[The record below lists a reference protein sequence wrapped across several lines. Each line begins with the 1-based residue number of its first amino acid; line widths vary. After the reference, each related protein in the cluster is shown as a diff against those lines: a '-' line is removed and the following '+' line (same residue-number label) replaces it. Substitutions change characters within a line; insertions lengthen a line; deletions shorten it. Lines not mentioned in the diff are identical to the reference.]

1 MEEELNNQS
10 RRKFIQQISLASALL
25 LSGKITDLSA
35 EDVYGLKANV
45 KMRFA
50 LASDFHFGQ
59 PETPFEES
67 AENVIRQI
75 NRFSK
80 SNRLDFCILN
90 GDLIHNEK
98 YLLPIVKQKTDLLE
112 VPYYVVRGN
121 HDRVSAEI
129 WNEVWKMPL
138 NHTFEFKGSAFIL
151 ADTSNVEGTY
161 VSPDL
166 SWLENKLEHYKSR
179 KNIFLVLHV
188 PQAKW
193 TANAIDSPDFFEL
206 IHKYPNIRAGF
217 HGHEHDQDGVKMAKN
232 IPFLFDSHVGGNW
245 GTPYKGFRVV
255 ELLNNGTL
263 VTYMMNPTEK
273 LAELSY

>member
-1 MEEELNNQS
+1 MQENVNNQS
-10 RRKFIQQISLASALL
+10 RRKFIHQISLASALL

-35 EDVYGLKANV
+35 EDVYGLKGKV

-50 LASDFHFGQ
+50 LASDFHYGQ
-59 PETPFEES
+59 PDTPFDETTEK
-67 AENVIRQI
+67 VIKQI
-75 NRFSK
+75 NLFNK
-80 SNRLDFCILN
+80 SNRLDFCVLN

-98 YLLPIVKQKTDLLE
+98 SFLPIVKKKTDLLE

-121 HDRVSAEI
+121 HDMVTDEL
-129 WNEVWKMPL
+129 WNEVWKIPL
-138 NHTFEFKGSAFIL
+138 NHSFEFKDSAFIL
-151 ADTSNVEGTY
+151 ADTSNEQGTY

-166 SWLENKLEHYKSR
+166 AWLESKLEHYKSW
-179 KNIFLVLHV
+179 KNTFLILHI
-188 PQAKW
+188 PQGKW
-193 TANAIDSPDFFEL
+193 TKNAIESPDFFTL

-263 VTYMMNPTEK
+263 ITYMMNPTEK
-273 LAELSY
+273 QAELSY

>member
-1 MEEELNNQS
+1 MKEKLNNQS
-10 RRKFIQQISLASALL
+10 RRKFIHQISFASALL
-25 LSGKITDLSA
+25 LSGKIADLSA
-35 EDVYGLKANV
+35 EDVYSLKAKV

-50 LASDFHFGQ
+50 LASDLHYGQ
-59 PETPFEES
+59 PNTLFEETTDK
-67 AENVIRQI
+67 VIKQI
-75 NRFSK
+75 NLFSK
-80 SNRLDFCILN
+80 SNRLDFCVLN
-90 GDLIHNEK
+90 GDIIHNEK
-98 YLLPIVKQKTDLLE
+98 SLLPLVKKKTDLLE

-121 HDRVSAEI
+121 HDRVTDEL

-138 NHTFEFKGSAFIL
+138 NHSFEFKGSAFIL
-151 ADTSNVEGTY
+151 ADTSNEQGTY

-166 SWLENKLEHYKSR
+166 SWLESKLEQYKSR
-179 KNIFLVLHV
+179 KNIFLILHI

-193 TANAIDSPDFFEL
+193 TVNAIDSPDFFNL

-217 HGHEHDQDGVKMAKN
+217 HGHEHDQDGVQMAKN

-263 VTYMMNPTEK
+263 ITYMMNPTEK
-273 LAELSY
+273 LAELRY